1 MDTYM
6 KIITK
11 NIKTFEAERKNYDAL
26 DRAATPLMKPSAP
39 ILGREKELGEL
50 RLALRNPEKANVI
63 MLGEPGSGKSAIVQ
77 AFTYDENSTQ
87 YLTLSIDIE
96 RLAHEAGG
104 DKAMENGLLDL
115 VKEASQFSK
124 KHNLIVA
131 LFIDEFHRIAM
142 LSPSSVEALKPIL
155 EKSAQGGFRV
165 IAATTFEEYD
175 EWIAVNRALDQRML
189 RMDLPE
195 LPRDAVINI
204 LKSRAKQY
212 KVDTFAEDS
221 VFGEIYDTSKQ
232 ILISNSQPRASI
244 DILLNM
250 VGNITKNEYM
260 KNGKLVREYAT
271 PEELH
276 INSEYTLSR
285 PMLNR
290 VIQRSYGIDIDNRV
304 NIKKVKEALRESIY
318 NQDNALDIIL
328 SRLEMS
334 LAGFNDPTRPK
345 ISFISTGPTGVGKA
359 LYNDEW
365 IPVYTD
371 NSEVLFKRNGDLI
384 VGDKVFNKEGTPVN
398 VTGVFPQGEQDAYE
412 VTLTDGRTIICN
424 DEHLWTYQSKS
435 MRKRSSK
442 NWNTSTLRTLIDKGI
457 TNTRPDGR
465 NEIKY
470 FIPMNEAV
478 ERNTVTTYPA
488 DPYVVGAMIG
498 NGAMTSKVMEFSSDV
513 EETVSEVA
521 RLIGAKGYDRSAPNN
536 YTWTFWTGEQHGN
549 GKKRHYLSDVF
560 GATFEL
566 NGLKSGEKY
575 IPELYKH
582 GSIEQRWALIQGLF
596 DTDGSIENDGYKY
609 NVSYATSSETLAYD
623 IQEVLYSLGVSSN
636 VAGYARK
643 NGKTDWVVRVRS
655 TNDEKARF
663 FRTGHKKQLADEAA
677 KVVKERNKSY
687 DTVGILRVEKLN
699 KKVPMTCIMVDDEKH
714 LYQAGKHYI
723 VTHNTELAKV
733 ISDVLGI
740 TLKRFDMS
748 RYSRPE
754 DAAQFADEL
763 ARAAWS
769 APNAYILIDEVEKS
783 TKQCM
788 NILLQVLDDARLT
801 SANNA
806 NRVISFSGN
815 IINLTT
821 NLASEV
827 YQHSQRFS
835 EQTKEGETPKIDTE
849 LIYKALADDETFET
863 AVLGRLDAIVPFLG
877 LPKRALAKIAQ
888 KSLDEGLL
896 VAETNRRP
904 IFVSPDII
912 PYIVIDRTSR
922 DTERG
927 GARDTK
933 RNMKNIVIQKIASY
947 MAENRDEVPLIVR
960 LDATPRF
967 RSKDIGDP
975 EAAGVMVEECHPMDT
990 IDAILKQLSQKLDTS
1005 LVNEGLFVPKH
1016 MTTREFVDEI
1026 IALYKQGHQSF
1037 KTTVDITDTFVI
1049 PGDADLD
1056 VSGNMDLLV

>member
-1 MDTYM
+1 MDNYM
-6 KIITK
+6 KQIMR
-11 NIKTFEAERKNYDAL
+11 NIEIFETNREHYNAL

-39 ILGREKELGEL
+39 VLGREKELGEL

-87 YLTLSIDIE
+87 YLTLSIDVE
-96 RLAHEAGG
+96 RLAQDANG
-104 DKAMENGLLDL
+104 DKDMENGLLDL
-115 VKEASQFSK
+115 VAEASAFSK

-142 LSPSSVEALKPIL
+142 LSPSSMEALKPIL
-155 EKSAQGGFRV
+155 EKSAHDGFRV

-204 LKSRAKQY
+204 LKNRTEQY
-212 KVDTFAEDS
+212 GVDKFADEA
-221 VFGEIYDTSKQ
+221 VFREIYDTSRQ

-260 KNGKLVREYAT
+260 KDGEIVREYAT

-304 NIKKVKEALRESIY
+304 DIDSVRKALRSSIY
-318 NQDNALDIIL
+318 NQEYALDIIL

-345 ISFISTGPTGVGKA
+345 ISFISTGPTGVGK
-359 LYNDEW
+359 
-365 IPVYTD
+365 
-371 NSEVLFKRNGDLI
+371 
-384 VGDKVFNKEGTPVN
+384 
-398 VTGVFPQGEQDAYE
+398 
-412 VTLTDGRTIICN
+412 
-424 DEHLWTYQSKS
+424 
-435 MRKRSSK
+435 
-442 NWNTSTLRTLIDKGI
+442 
-457 TNTRPDGR
+457 
-465 NEIKY
+465 
-470 FIPMNEAV
+470 
-478 ERNTVTTYPA
+478 
-488 DPYVVGAMIG
+488 
-498 NGAMTSKVMEFSSDV
+498 
-513 EETVSEVA
+513 
-521 RLIGAKGYDRSAPNN
+521 
-536 YTWTFWTGEQHGN
+536 
-549 GKKRHYLSDVF
+549 
-560 GATFEL
+560 
-566 NGLKSGEKY
+566 
-575 IPELYKH
+575 
-582 GSIEQRWALIQGLF
+582 
-596 DTDGSIENDGYKY
+596 
-609 NVSYATSSETLAYD
+609 
-623 IQEVLYSLGVSSN
+623 
-636 VAGYARK
+636 
-643 NGKTDWVVRVRS
+643 
-655 TNDEKARF
+655 
-663 FRTGHKKQLADEAA
+663 
-677 KVVKERNKSY
+677 
-687 DTVGILRVEKLN
+687 
-699 KKVPMTCIMVDDEKH
+699 
-714 LYQAGKHYI
+714 
-723 VTHNTELAKV
+723 TELAKV

-754 DAAQFADEL
+754 DSAQFADEL

-827 YQHSQRFS
+827 YQHNMRFS
-835 EQTKEGETPKIDTE
+835 EQVKEGETQTIDTE

-877 LPKRALAKIAQ
+877 LPKHALAKIAQ
-888 KSLDEGLL
+888 KSLDEGLA
-896 VAETNRRP
+896 VAETDRRP
-904 IFVSPDII
+904 IFISPDII

-933 RNMKNIVIQKIASY
+933 RNVKNIVIQKIASY
-947 MAENRDEVPLIVR
+947 MAEKREEVPLIVR
-960 LDATPRF
+960 LDNTPRF
-967 RSKDIGDP
+967 RSAKIGDP
-975 EAAGVMVEECHPMDT
+975 EAAGVMVEECHSMEY
-990 IDAILKQLSQKLDTS
+990 IDKVLAQLATKLGEP
-1005 LVNEGLFVPKH
+1005 LENKGLFIPKT
-1016 MTTREFVDEI
+1016 MDIRTFATDIASLYRE
-1026 IALYKQGHQSF
+1026 GSRSF
-1037 KTTVDITDTFVI
+1037 KSSVDITEVTIID
-1049 PGDADLD
+1049 GEADID
-1056 VSGNMDLLV
+1056 IAGNNILLA

>member
-1 MDTYM
+1 MDKYM
-6 KIITK
+6 KQIMR
-11 NIKTFEAERKNYDAL
+11 NIEIFETSREHYSAL

-39 ILGREKELGEL
+39 VIGREKELGDL

-87 YLTLSIDIE
+87 YLTLSIDVE
-96 RLAHEAGG
+96 RLAQDANGEK
-104 DKAMENGLLDL
+104 DMENGLLDL
-115 VKEASQFSK
+115 VSEASAFSK
-124 KHNLIVA
+124 KHNLIVV

-142 LSPSSVEALKPIL
+142 LSPSSMEALKPIL
-155 EKSAQGGFRV
+155 EKSAHSGFRV

-204 LKSRAKQY
+204 LKSRAEQY
-212 KVDTFAEDS
+212 GVDKFADES
-221 VFGEIYDTSKQ
+221 VFREIYDTSKQ

-260 KNGKLVREYAT
+260 KDGELIREYAT

-304 NIKKVKEALRESIY
+304 DIDSVRKALRSSIY
-318 NQDNALDIIL
+318 NQEYALDIIL

-359 LYNDEW
+359 LPDDEW
-365 IPVYTD
+365 IPVY
-371 NSEVLFKRNGDLI
+371 SEGDTLFKRNGELV
-384 VGDKVFNKEGTPVN
+384 VGDKVFNKEGKPVN
-398 VTGVFPQGEQDAYE
+398 VTGVFPQGEQEAYE
-412 VTLTDGRTIICN
+412 VTLSDGRTIICN
-424 DEHLWTYQSKS
+424 DEHLWTYQSRS

-442 NWNTSTLRTLIDKGI
+442 NWNTASLRTLIDKGI
-457 TNTRPDGR
+457 TNDRPDGR
-465 NEIKY
+465 KEIKY

-478 ERNTVTTYPA
+478 ERDVITNYPA

-498 NGAMTSKVMEFSSDV
+498 NGAMTSKVMEFSTSV
-513 EETVSEVA
+513 EDIVSEVA
-521 RLIGAKGYDRSAPNN
+521 SLIGAKGYDRNSKNN
-536 YTWTFWTGEQHGN
+536 YTWTFWNGEEHRN
-549 GKKRHYLSDVF
+549 GKKRFYLADVF
-560 GATFEL
+560 GDTFEL
-566 NGLKSGEKY
+566 NGLKSGDKY
-575 IPELYKH
+575 IPEQYKN
-582 GSIEQRWALIQGLF
+582 GSIDQRWALIQGLF
-596 DTDGSIENDGYKY
+596 DTDGTIENDGYRY
-609 NVSYATSSETLAYD
+609 SVSYSTSSETLAYD
-623 IQEVLYSLGVSSN
+623 IQEVLYSLGVSSY
-636 VAGYARK
+636 VSSYVRK
-643 NGKTDWVVRVRS
+643 NGAVDWVVRVRS
-655 TNDEKARF
+655 SNDAKGRF
-663 FRTGHKKQLADEAA
+663 FRTGHKKDIADTAST
-677 KVVKERNKSY
+677 VVKERDRKYN
-687 DTVGILRVEKLN
+687 TVGILSVKKLN
-699 KKVPMTCIMVDDEKH
+699 KKLPMTCIMVDDEKH
-714 LYQAGKHYI
+714 LYQAGRTYI

-733 ISDVLGI
+733 ISDVLGT

-827 YQHSQRFS
+827 YQHNMRFS
-835 EQTKEGETPKIDTE
+835 EQVKEGEKQTIDTE
-849 LIYKALADDETFET
+849 LIYKALADDDTFET

-877 LPKRALAKIAQ
+877 LPKHALAKIAQ
-888 KSLDEGLL
+888 KSLDEGLA

-904 IFVSPDII
+904 IFISPDII
-912 PYIVIDRTSR
+912 PYIVIDRTSK

-933 RNMKNIVIQKIASY
+933 RNVKNIVIQKIASY
-947 MAENRDEVPLIVR
+947 MAEKREEVPLIVR
-960 LDATPRF
+960 LDNTPRF
-967 RSKDIGDP
+967 RSERIGDP
-975 EAAGVMVEECHPMDT
+975 EAAGVMVEECHPMEY
-990 IDAILKQLSQKLDTS
+990 IDRVLAQLATKLGEP
-1005 LVNEGLFVPKH
+1005 LENKGLFIPKT
-1016 MTTREFVDEI
+1016 MEIRTFATDIASLYRE
-1026 IALYKQGHQSF
+1026 GSRSF
-1037 KTTVDITDTFVI
+1037 KTSVNITEVKIIDGEADIDI
-1049 PGDADLD
+1049 A
-1056 VSGNMDLLV
+1056 GNKALLT